1 MASTLRV
8 AREQTEE
15 RNQLPGLTLTD
26 LLLLCMAL
34 IWGVNYVV
42 VKYATG
48 ELPPLAFNSARVLL
62 AVVVLFSLV
71 TANGYALPRG
81 RDLLALLGLGALGN
95 GLYQICFIE
104 GIARTRA
111 GDAALLISAAPA
123 LMAILGWLRGTER
136 TGMRGVMGIALSLVG
151 MALVVF
157 GNAPDGGGGNATLV
171 GDALILASCVCWSV
185 YSVLVKPYTERI
197 QGLPLHATT
206 MLGGS
211 IPLVLISLPTLAHTQ
226 WTTISPGGWIA
237 VAYSGLLALSLAYL
251 FWYRG
256 VKMLGPTRS
265 AMYANLQPIIALS
278 VAWAT
283 LHEAPHWLQLAGAAF
298 IMAGLVLT
306 RLPTRH
312 TDPPCE

>member
-8 AREQTEE
+8 PRAQTEE
-15 RNQLPGLTLTD
+15 RTRIPGLTLTD

-34 IWGVNYVV
+34 IWGVNYAV

-48 ELPPLAFNSARVLL
+48 ELPPLAFNSARVVL
-62 AVVVLFSLV
+62 AVVVLFGIV
-71 TANGYALPRG
+71 TVSGYTLPRG
-81 RDLLALLGLGALGN
+81 RDLLALLALGALGN
-95 GLYQICFIE
+95 GLYQIFFIE

-123 LMAILGWLRGTER
+123 FMAILGWLRGTER
-136 TGMRGVMGIALSLVG
+136 TGMRGVTGIGLSLAG

-157 GNAPDGGGGNATLV
+157 GNTPSATGGNATLV
-171 GDALILASCVCWSV
+171 GDALILASCLCWSV
-185 YSVLVKPYTERI
+185 YSVLVKPFTERI

-211 IPLVLISLPTLAHTQ
+211 IPLVLVSLPTLAHTQ
-226 WTTISPGGWIA
+226 WSAISTGGWVA
-237 VAYSGLLALSLAYL
+237 VGYSGLLALSLAYL

-265 AMYANLQPIIALS
+265 AMYANLQPIVALS

-283 LHEAPHWLQLAGAAF
+283 LHETPHWLQLAGAAF
-298 IMAGLVLT
+298 ILAGLVLT
-306 RLPTRH
+306 RVPARH
-312 TDPPCE
+312 TAPPCE